1 MCGMCSCGFPGWES
15 RADIVTRKI
24 IGRADNT
31 GGIQSNCRPRGE
43 TCGQG
48 WRNQV
53 ICYVTGQF
61 NARVRELLAGII
73 SSSEALP
80 SSSSLSCCLK

>member
-1 MCGMCSCGFPGWES
+1 MSGMCRRGFPGWES
-15 RADIVTRKI
+15 RADIVTREI
-24 IGRADNT
+24 IRGTDNI
-31 GGIQSNCRPRGE
+31 GGCDQTAGQGKKW
-43 TCGQG
+43 GQG

-61 NARVRELLAGII
+61 NARVKELLAGII